1 MNIKQLE
8 TFVRIVELGSFG
20 AAAEALHASTST
32 VSARVRELEASLGTQ
47 LFDRQFHRAQ
57 LTPKGHELFERAQQL
72 IAFAASLRESIG
84 DPHAVSGTLR
94 LGVVGVVAG
103 TWLPRLLERLRH
115 AHPALN
121 LRVDVALTG
130 VVLERLRTGLVDA
143 AIVAGRIDD
152 EALVQDVIGHDEFV
166 WMAAPAL
173 QPPAGPIGPAELKR
187 WPILSLSEDSH
198 HYPVLRQ
205 WFRAAGLQLGPV
217 VSCNNLDVLAECTA
231 RGLGVAL
238 LPRACYAADVAAG
251 RLVVLDTRPAIAPV
265 PFSVVHRRDAP
276 GQLGRLGPLV
286 AAQAREAA
294 RLAEPLTR
302 P

>member
-8 TFVRIVELGSFG
+8 TFVRIVELGSFA
-20 AAAEALHASTST
+20 AAAEALHASQST

-72 IAFAASLRESIG
+72 IAFAASLRERIG
-84 DPHAVSGTLR
+84 DASTLTGLLR
-94 LGVVGVVAG
+94 LGVVGVVAS
-103 TWLPRLLERLRH
+103 TWLPRLLDGLRTG
-115 AHPALN
+115 HPGLK

-130 VVLERLRTGLVDA
+130 VVLERLRSGQVDV
-143 AIVAGRIDD
+143 AIVAGGIADD
-152 EALVQDVIGHDEFV
+152 AFAQEVIGHDDFV
-166 WMAAPAL
+166 WMAAPSLGVPATAL
-173 QPPAGPIGPAELKR
+173 GPADLQQ
-187 WPILSLSEDSH
+187 WPILSLTEESH

-205 WFRAAGLQLGPV
+205 WFRDGGTQLGPV
-217 VSCNNLDVLAECTA
+217 LACNNLDVLAACTA
-231 RGLGVAL
+231 MGMGVSL
-238 LPRACYAADVAAG
+238 LPRACYAAEVASG

-265 PFSVVHRRDAP
+265 PFCVVWRRDRP
-276 GQLGRLGPLV
+276 GGAAPLV

-294 RLAEPLTR
+294 RLTGEALTR